1 MNNPSASLVS
11 WHPCKSQERRVYF
24 SNNTDCKGLRGRPVC
39 EWNPAS
45 CDISSLDFF
54 TLSLGDAEPVFASEA
69 FIKWVKNR
77 VYNGA
82 WKSLFSFYSEVNIQ
96 MLEMEQRCSEEHTLP
111 KTKLTVSF
119 PPSSRAS
126 PPATVPS
133 SFTHSIHSS
142 TNMYW
147 TRLYKFIGVD
157 ICPQGTPSGMG
168 RSPID
173 RQPQY
178 NVSVKKKVLRTH
190 QREAHGSGFEGRGP
204 ESFLGSF

>member
-1 MNNPSASLVS
+1 MNEILLPVAFPHLISLHFLWETPSPFS
-11 WHPCKSQERRVYF
+11 HRRHLL
-24 SNNTDCKGLRGRPVC
+24 NELR
-39 EWNPAS
+39 
-45 CDISSLDFF
+45 
-54 TLSLGDAEPVFASEA
+54 T
-69 FIKWVKNR
+69 

-119 PPSSRAS
+119 PPSSGAS

-133 SFTHSIHSS
+133 SFTYSIHSS

-178 NVSVKKKVLRTH
+178 NVSVKKKVLRTY